1 MSGAESDWN
10 RFLRRFGAR
19 LQEQNSRIQNAQIA
33 QTMEISQI
41 NSMQNRLIRDV
52 INLSNRVQS
61 LERIAAY
68 RTKHSDDEDPLKR
81 VIDSQNSN
89 TDQN

>member
-1 MSGAESDWN
+1 MADADSDWS

-19 LQEQNSRIQNAQIA
+19 LQTQNARMQNAQIA
-33 QTMEISQI
+33 QTMEINQL

-81 VIDSQNSN
+81 AIDSQNSN
-89 TDQN
+89 SDQN